1 MVVTLRRLLD
11 MLRALAWAQP
21 PPAMAPSRV
30 CHGGIPVAIV
40 RMRSRRSRRSR
51 GTSLMDVLVGIVI
64 AAVLLGIAV
73 PTIPA
78 LMDPYRLSFAARVVA
93 SELSA
98 ARMRSIAQN
107 RRHRLNF
114 NQSAGTYQMQV
125 ETAPNTWAAVGGIR
139 ELPTGCAFGTIGSN
153 PTFDTRGMLAQNHD
167 IDVHS
172 SERLKTVS
180 VNILG
185 NVQITAEAYEG

>member
-1 MVVTLRRLLD
+1 MVVTLRRFLD
-11 MLRALAWAQP
+11 VLAALVRSR
-21 PPAMAPSRV
+21 PAPALAPSRV
-30 CHGGIPVAIV
+30 CHGGTAVAI
-40 RMRSRRSRRSR
+40 RGMRSRRSRRTR

-64 AAVLLGIAV
+64 AGVLMGIAV

-98 ARMRSIAQN
+98 ARMKAIAQN

-114 NQSAGTYQMQV
+114 DTTAGTYQLQV
-125 ETAPNTWAAVGGIR
+125 ETAANTWTAVSGVRG
-139 ELPTGCAFGTIGSN
+139 LPSGCTFGAIDSP
-153 PTFDTRGMLAQNHD
+153 PTFDTQGQLGQAYD
-167 IDVHS
+167 IALHS
-172 SERLKTVS
+172 ASQTKTVS

-185 NVQITAEAYEG
+185 NVKINAS